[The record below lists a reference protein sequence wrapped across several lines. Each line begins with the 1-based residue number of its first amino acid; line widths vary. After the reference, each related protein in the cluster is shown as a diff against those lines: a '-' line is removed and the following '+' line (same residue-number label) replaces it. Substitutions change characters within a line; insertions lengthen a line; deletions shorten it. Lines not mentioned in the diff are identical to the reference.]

1 MNTGARIGRDSTE
14 GQAASISSKCSRLL
28 KQRRTSILNA
38 RIPNTLKSASSL
50 QASSKCASG
59 CTNERSAK
67 SRRFPRLKADSS
79 SSSAL
84 SGRRRVSRTSLV
96 RTPAYSFSLS
106 RISSYLECFRKG
118 PTPEVDDHRTTGLRR
133 GGVVCRV
140 QRTAR
145 KGPALVRHER
155 IWLGL
160 SSRHVRY

>member
-38 RIPNTLKSASSL
+38 RIPITLKSASSL

-96 RTPAYSFSLS
+96 RTPAYSFCLS
-106 RISSYLECFRKG
+106 RISSYLECFRKALL
-118 PTPEVDDHRTTGLRR
+118 PKSTTTAQLDC
-133 GGVVCRV
+133 GGAYVVCRV
-140 QRTAR
+140 QRTAS
-145 KGPALVRHER
+145 KGPALDRHER